1 MTRPPRH
8 FAPTRLCG
16 ENSFPT
22 IQRALRIGDN
32 GMSTKVRVVHYL
44 NQFFAQI
51 GGEEKADVGPEFK
64 DGPVGPGRALQQ
76 ALGENGDVVATI
88 FCGDNYFAENQDTVV
103 EELLRVLVERKPDLL
118 IAGPAFESGRYG
130 IACGAVCQA
139 AQQRLGIAAVAGMDE
154 ENVGAGLY
162 RKNIYII
169 NSGVT
174 IARMVPTLQRMAPLG
189 LKLVER
195 APIGKPEEEG
205 YLPRG
210 IKRNE
215 FAAKPPAERAVDML
229 LAKLR
234 GDAFK
239 SEIAPP
245 KFSGAKPAAPLRDLS
260 SAVIAFVTD
269 GRLVPEGNPDKIEP
283 GRPTRF
289 TTIPIAGVNSLDAD
303 KYDAVHSGYDTA
315 IANRDPN
322 RLVPL
327 DVMRELEREGVIGKL
342 HEFVHST
349 GGAHAAVDNATNIG
363 QGIAARLKAAGV
375 TGVILTST

>member
-1 MTRPPRH
+1 M
-8 FAPTRLCG
+8 
-16 ENSFPT
+16 NQK
-22 IQRALRIGDN
+22 I
-32 GMSTKVRVVHYL
+32 RVVHYL

-51 GGEEKADVGPEFK
+51 GGEEKADVGPQFK
-64 DGPVGPGRALQQ
+64 DGPIGPGRALQQ

-88 FCGDNYFAENQDTVV
+88 FCGDNYFAEHQEQVID
-103 EELLRVLVERKPDLL
+103 EAIRQMAEYQPDLL

-130 IACGAVCQA
+130 IACGAICQA

-154 ENVGAGLY
+154 DNVGAGLY
-162 RKNIYII
+162 RKNIYIV
-169 NSGVT
+169 NSGETVV
-174 IARMVPTLQRMAPLG
+174 RMVPTLQRMAALG
-189 LKLVER
+189 FKLARGE
-195 APIGKPEEEG
+195 PISKPEQEA
-205 YLPRG
+205 YLARG

-234 GDAFK
+234 GDEFK

-245 KFSGAKPAAPLRDLS
+245 KFTASKAAAPLRDLK
-260 SAVIAFVTD
+260 SAVIALVTD
-269 GRLVPEGNPDKIEP
+269 GGLVPEGNPDKIEP
-283 GRPTRF
+283 GHPTRF

-327 DVMRELEREGVIGKL
+327 DTMRELEREGVIGKL

>member
-1 MTRPPRH
+1 M
-8 FAPTRLCG
+8 
-16 ENSFPT
+16 NKK
-22 IQRALRIGDN
+22 I
-32 GMSTKVRVVHYL
+32 RVVHYL

-51 GGEEKADVGPEFK
+51 GGEDKADVGLAFK
-64 DGPVGPGRALQQ
+64 NGPVGPGRALQQ
-76 ALGENGDVVATI
+76 ALGNNGEVVATVY
-88 FCGDNYFAENQDTVV
+88 CGDNYFAEQQEKVI
-103 EELLRVLVERKPDLL
+103 EELLARLAEYKPDLL

-130 IACGAVCQA
+130 LACGAVCQA
-139 AQQRLGIAAVAGMDE
+139 AQQRLGIVAVAGMDE
-154 ENVGAGLY
+154 DNVGASLN

-169 NSGVT
+169 NSGIT
-174 IARMVPTLQRMAPLG
+174 IARMVPTLQRMAALG
-189 LKLVER
+189 MKLVRRET
-195 APIGKPEEEG
+195 IGKPENEG

-234 GDAFK
+234 GDEFK
-239 SEIAPP
+239 SEIAAPQ
-245 KFSGAKPAAPLRDLS
+245 FAGSKPAAPLRDLRS
-260 SAVIAFVTD
+260 SVIALVTD
-269 GRLVPEGNPDKIEP
+269 GGLVPEGNPDNIEP

-289 TTIPIAGVNSLDAD
+289 TTIPIAGVNSLAPD

-327 DVMRELEREGVIGKL
+327 DTMRELEREGVIGKV

-349 GGAHAAVDNATNIG
+349 GGAHAAVENATTIG
-363 QGIAARLKAAGV
+363 KDIAQRLKAAGV

>member
-1 MTRPPRH
+1 MH
-8 FAPTRLCG
+8 QK
-16 ENSFPT
+16 
-22 IQRALRIGDN
+22 I
-32 GMSTKVRVVHYL
+32 RVVHYL

-51 GGEEKADVGPEFK
+51 GGEEKADVGPQFK
-64 DGPVGPGRALQQ
+64 DGPIGPGRALQQ

-88 FCGDNYFAENQDTVV
+88 FCGDNYFAEHQEQVID
-103 EELLRVLVERKPDLL
+103 EAIRQMAEYQPDLL

-130 IACGAVCQA
+130 IACGAICQA

-154 ENVGAGLY
+154 DNVGAGLY
-162 RKNIYII
+162 RKNIYIV
-169 NSGVT
+169 NSGETVV
-174 IARMVPTLQRMAPLG
+174 RMVPTLQRMAALG
-189 LKLVER
+189 FKLARGE
-195 APIGKPEEEG
+195 PISKPEQEA
-205 YLPRG
+205 YLARG

-234 GDAFK
+234 GGEFK

-245 KFSGAKPAAPLRDLS
+245 KFSGSKPAAPLRDLK
-260 SAVIAFVTD
+260 SAVIALVTD
-269 GRLVPEGNPDKIEP
+269 GGLVPEGNPDRIEP

-289 TTIPIAGVNSLDAD
+289 TTISIAGVNSLDAD

-327 DVMRELEREGVIGKL
+327 DTMRELEREGVIGKL

-363 QGIAARLKAAGV
+363 QAIAARLKAAGV